1 MSKIILIRHGDSIGS
16 QENRYIGW
24 GDIPLIDVRDS
35 LQHMGNILL
44 NQRLHVDL
52 MITSVLERAI
62 VSGWT
67 VLNNMYHSW
76 IPEIHDWRLNPRH
89 YGKIQGLTHQEA
101 LLQYPETENII
112 SSWDKKIEA
121 VDISDS
127 RHPSHDRRYS
137 NISSELLPAT
147 ESLED
152 VDRRVNNLIE
162 DIVMPLL
169 KEDKSLLIM
178 AHHDSIKAFIHCF
191 QKTSIEDIL
200 KIDLPLAQAIV
211 LDYNINTGEVLEL
224 RLQ

>member
-24 GDIPLIDVRDS
+24 GDIPLIDARDS

-52 MITSVLERAI
+52 MITSVLERTI

-127 RHPSHDRRYS
+127 RHPSHDRRYA

-169 KEDKSLLIM
+169 NEDKSILII
-178 AHHDSIKAFIHCF
+178 AHHDSIKAFIHYF

-211 LDYNINTGEVLEL
+211 LDYSINTGEILES